1 MKSRTHQLSAGRGTY
16 VLLGAVVLVSLFPL
30 YWSVVAASNDQA
42 GISKSPPDLVPGT
55 HLLDNLRRMLDLVD
69 MRKALVNSFVVS
81 ATVTVSVVLTPQN
94 PTVQVALSS
103 LAGGYVTDYP
113 LVLAGALVGI
123 VPILIVFAVLGRQ
136 ILDGIMQGA
145 LKA

>member
-81 ATVTVSVVLTPQN
+81 ATVTVSVVLTA
-94 PTVQVALSS
+94 T
-103 LAGGYVTDYP
+103 LAGFA
-113 LVLAGALVGI
+113 LAKLRFRGRHAL
-123 VPILIVFAVLGRQ
+123 LGRQ